1 MNNQYKHKK
10 LVVKGENEM
19 IADEKSRDVT
29 VEYEG
34 RVATVMINRRKM
46 LNSLDE
52 NTIKSLIEKLEEVAT
67 STCDIVVLRGEGRA
81 FSIGG
86 DIKGMLMSEDETILP
101 RVMDAAKE
109 LSVRL
114 YTLPKIVVSAVNG
127 ACVGAGLSIALA
139 ADYVYANVK
148 APLAMNFIG
157 LGLIPDVGGHF
168 FVQNRIGEVKA
179 KQLIWEGKKLTA
191 EEALKIGLIDD
202 ILSGDF
208 QEGVKEKV
216 KAILQKP
223 TRAMIESKKLFASL
237 NKEKLLQVLK
247 LETIG
252 QLSMRDTKDHQ
263 EGLHAFF
270 EKRTP
275 QFVGQ

>member
-1 MNNQYKHKK
+1 MTDVREK
-10 LVVKGENEM
+10 NEIM
-19 IADEKSRDVT
+19 

-34 RVATVMINRRKM
+34 RLATVTINRRKI

-52 NTIKSLIEKLEEVAT
+52 NTIKLLTTKLKEVAT
-67 STCDIVVLRGEGRA
+67 STCDVVIIRGEGRA

-86 DIKGMLMSEDETILP
+86 DIKGMLMNEDKTILP

-109 LSVRL
+109 LSLCL
-114 YTLPKIVVSAVNG
+114 YTLPKIVISAING

-139 ADYVYANVK
+139 ADYVYANSK

-179 KQLIWEGKKLTA
+179 KQLIWEGQKLTA
-191 EEALKIGLIDD
+191 EEALNIGLIDG
-202 ILSGDF
+202 ILSDDF
-208 QEGVKEKV
+208 QESIKEKA
-216 KAILQKP
+216 KDILQKP
-223 TRAMIESKKLFASL
+223 TLAMIETKKLFTAL

-252 QLSMRDTKDHQ
+252 QLTMRNTKDHQ
-263 EGLHAFF
+263 EGLSAFS
-270 EKRTP
+270 ERRTP
-275 QFVGQ
+275 QFLGE

>member
-1 MNNQYKHKK
+1 MTAVEESK
-10 LVVKGENEM
+10 
-19 IADEKSRDVT
+19 DVT

-34 RVATVMINRRKM
+34 RVATVTINRRKM

-52 NTIKSLIEKLEEVAT
+52 STIKLLIDKLQEVAT
-67 STCDIVVLRGEGRA
+67 SACDVVILRGEGRA

-86 DIKGMLMSEDETILP
+86 DIKGMLMSKDETILP
-101 RVMDAAKE
+101 RVMDAVKE
-109 LSVRL
+109 LSLRL
-114 YTLPKIVVSAVNG
+114 YTLPKIVISAVNG

-139 ADYVYANVK
+139 ADYVYANAS

-168 FVQNRIGEVKA
+168 FVHNRIGEIKA

-191 EEALKIGLIDD
+191 EEALQIGLIDD

-208 QEGVKEKV
+208 QEGIKEKV
-216 KAILQKP
+216 RVILEKP
-223 TRAMIESKKLFASL
+223 TRAMIETKKIFTAL
-237 NKEKLLQVLK
+237 NKEKLMQVLK
-247 LETIG
+247 LETVG

-263 EGLHAFF
+263 EGLDAFSQR
-270 EKRTP
+270 RTP
-275 QFVGQ
+275 QFLGQ